1 MKKVQQ
7 TKALHRKKSRNTT
20 RKYFNWYCLKY
31 SPAVTAI
38 WLANCVDLNCFVPCG
53 SYVWGRDRVVVGVRV
68 RVSASVTVYLV
79 VCSIY
84 GEFHLVDTV
93 TATSAAHPTNIATDG
108 KTRKSRV

>member
-53 SYVWGRDRVVVGVRV
+53 RYGCAGEID
-68 RVSASVTVYLV
+68 VTVSTK
-79 VCSIY
+79 SIMC
-84 GEFHLVDTV
+84 GIGLWL
-93 TATSAAHPTNIATDG
+93 G
-108 KTRKSRV
+108 LGLG